1 MPIGS
6 NLSSSEGQ
14 ILNIDT
20 LGAAVVGLSLE
31 TDKYGLV
38 ILEPVATPRGVIE
51 PLCGNEGRLSSPEEE
66 GPLEAGIL
74 EPRVVTPVGSSNG
87 P

>member
-1 MPIGS
+1 VPIGS

-20 LGAAVVGLSLE
+20 LGAALVGSSLE
-31 TDKYGLV
+31 TDKYGPI
-38 ILEPVATPRGVIE
+38 ILEMVATPRGVIE
-51 PLCGNEGRLSSPEEE
+51 PPCGNKGRLSSPEEE

-74 EPRVVTPVGSSNG
+74 EPRVVTPVGSSSG

>member
-6 NLSSSEGQ
+6 YLSSSEGQ

-20 LGAAVVGLSLE
+20 LGAAGVGSLVE

-38 ILEPVATPRGVIE
+38 ILESVATPRGVIE
-51 PLCGNEGRLSSPEEE
+51 PPCGNEGRLSPPEEE

-74 EPRVVTPVGSSNG
+74 EPRVVTSVGSSSG